1 MLAENANL
9 ILAIFF
15 AILAGL
21 IFGLTL
27 LTSNIRGPIETT
39 ILYVLFFW
47 ERRSMRALLKKNMMA
62 HKATNKITSII
73 YALTLGC
80 VIFLCVAVNL
90 IVNAVQTVGSFTFPD
105 ADIYISQQPNANSY
119 GFDGIKA
126 S

>member
-1 MLAENANL
+1 
-9 ILAIFF
+9 
-15 AILAGL
+15 
-21 IFGLTL
+21 
-27 LTSNIRGPIETT
+27 
-39 ILYVLFFW
+39 
-47 ERRSMRALLKKNMMA
+47 MRALLKKNMMA

-105 ADIYISQQPNANSY
+105 ADIYISQQPEANYY

-126 S
+126 SDIDPILQKYADKIKDFGLVSMSYWN